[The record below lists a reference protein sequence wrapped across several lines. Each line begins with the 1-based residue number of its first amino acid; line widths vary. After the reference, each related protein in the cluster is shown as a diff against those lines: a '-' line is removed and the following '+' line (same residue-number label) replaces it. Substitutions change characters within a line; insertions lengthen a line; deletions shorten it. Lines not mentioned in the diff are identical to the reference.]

1 MYKNPLQE
9 RKPYARSLGSYLQK
23 LNVSCAKLCGPP
35 TWACKARFAFS
46 SDKFSEEI
54 YPPLS
59 HVIM

>member
-35 TWACKARFAFS
+35 TWACKAALLFPQISFQKRY
-46 SDKFSEEI
+46 I
-54 YPPLS
+54 HPYR
-59 HVIM
+59 M